1 MSVETKK
8 VLEMLAEGKIT
19 TEEAERLLEK
29 LNGVGAASEAGPKD
43 RAAESGAAPGKPR
56 MMRIIVDRPGQ
67 ESLNIRMPVS
77 FARTGTRLI
86 GVLPVNVTEKLAE
99 MGIDASTIGAVMS
112 GSMEDLNIEIDKGNG
127 KKVKIFCE

>member
-29 LNGVGAASEAGPKD
+29 LNGVGTASEAAAKD
-43 RAAESGAAPGKPR
+43 KAGEPGAAPGKPR